1 MTAALDTL
9 PPVAAAKPLTG
20 RPQSPWDAEVR
31 GIPAELLF
39 ELPVAP
45 ALALHV
51 PGVEG
56 VVRITR
62 DGEAEDGAAFDLDE
76 WAALVVG
83 AEADRLWERDFAVI
97 CRRKRDEP
105 AYRVGRVDAL
115 AGAQPDPSERWDV
128 GAVLERLGAHLLSV
142 DLGV

>member
-9 PPVAAAKPLTG
+9 PPVAAAKPLSG
-20 RPQSPWDAEVR
+20 RPQSPW
-31 GIPAELLF
+31 GAELQGLPASLLF
-39 ELPVAP
+39 ALPVSP

-62 DGEAEDGAAFDLDE
+62 DGESDDGLAFDLDE
-76 WAALVVG
+76 WAALVLG

-97 CRRKRDEP
+97 CRRKLTEP
-105 AYRVGRVDAL
+105 AYRVDSTDTL
-115 AGAQPDPSERWDV
+115 AGAQPDPSESWDV
-128 GAVLERLGAHLLSV
+128 GAVLDRLGAQLLSV
-142 DLGV
+142 DL

>member
-20 RPQSPWDAEVR
+20 RPQSPWGAEVCAL
-31 GIPAELLF
+31 PAAVLF

-45 ALALHV
+45 ELALHV
-51 PGVEG
+51 PGVDG
-56 VVRITR
+56 AVRISR
-62 DGEAEDGAAFDLDE
+62 DGEAEDGVAFDLDE
-76 WAALVVG
+76 WAALVLG

-97 CRRKRDEP
+97 CRRKLVEP
-105 AYRVGRVDAL
+105 AYRVDRVDAL
-115 AGAQPDPSERWDV
+115 AGAQPDRSERWDV

-142 DLGV
+142 DLGR